1 MMNKYHI
8 TCLSLV
14 LAVLGSL
21 HAELHFE
28 IKQLAIDGNE
38 GVAVA
43 DVDQDG
49 KLDVVAGRNWYAA
62 PDFLPRPVR
71 TIEDWNGY
79 IESNCDFIEDLNGD
93 GFPDVIS
100 GSFTQT
106 EVYWYENPGKEP
118 LALGKMWPRHLLVDT
133 GYGHNEGTLMHD
145 IDGDGKREWI
155 TNSWN
160 KKNPQLVW
168 SLTNSPREVI
178 KRVGKMEVKKSVIMP
193 TLKKHV
199 INENTN
205 GHGMGFGDINNDG
218 REDIIFG
225 QGWHERPSGKVLDQ
239 PWKLHLDWPY
249 LHASVPVF
257 VRDLNGDGKN
267 DLIWGKGHDYGLFWW
282 ESLGIVDGKF
292 TWKEHV
298 IDRSYSQPHTLHFAD
313 LDGDGKDELIT
324 GKRFHAH
331 NGKDPGGREK
341 PCLYYY
347 TWDTKKLTFT
357 RTVIN
362 EGRVGCGLQIA
373 CADLNGDGTLDI
385 AVAGKSGTYICF
397 NK

>member
-1 MMNKYHI
+1 
-8 TCLSLV
+8 
-14 LAVLGSL
+14 
-21 HAELHFE
+21 
-28 IKQLAIDGNE
+28 
-38 GVAVA
+38 
-43 DVDQDG
+43 
-49 KLDVVAGRNWYAA
+49 
-62 PDFLPRPVR
+62 
-71 TIEDWNGY
+71 
-79 IESNCDFIEDLNGD
+79 
-93 GFPDVIS
+93 
-100 GSFTQT
+100 
-106 EVYWYENPGKEP
+106 
-118 LALGKMWPRHLLVDT
+118 
-133 GYGHNEGTLMHD
+133 
-145 IDGDGKREWI
+145 
-155 TNSWN
+155 
-160 KKNPQLVW
+160 
-168 SLTNSPREVI
+168 
-178 KRVGKMEVKKSVIMP
+178 MP

-199 INENTN
+199 INPNTN
-205 GHGMGFGDINNDG
+205 GHGLGFGDINNDG

-225 QGWHERPSGKVLDQ
+225 QGWYERPSGNVLDQ

-282 ESLGIVDGKF
+282 ESRGIVDGKF

-331 NGKDPGGREK
+331 NGKDPGGKEK

-347 TWDTKKLTFT
+347 TWDAKSLAFT